1 VPVLPRIAAL
11 FWLVPRAL
19 WLRLALLMLVATG
32 PMLGLLLVSAMG
44 DGRRVLDAA
53 GEQALQ
59 MARLAG
65 EQQNDSLQEATNLL
79 AVLARV
85 GAVRDMSV
93 GACGD
98 LLRDVVADHPRLNA
112 IAVAQADGHVACG
125 SRPGA
130 NGLYT
135 GDRSYF
141 QQAMASDGGR
151 AVVSNIMV
159 SRVSNQ
165 PTIFVAV
172 PISQGGRG
180 VGVLI
185 ASLNL
190 SWFSHLGDRL
200 PVYGDQLVQMFDSR
214 DGAILARTPDRSA
227 RIGTTV
233 PGHPVLQAA
242 RTAPSGG
249 VVAAPDLDGTRRI
262 FGFAPL
268 PGQGGDI
275 IVAIGLAEG
284 EVLAAAQRRSGYAV
298 VVALGSVAFAVVAG
312 WLVAERALLRPIRS
326 LAAAVQQVGTG
337 DMTAHARMNRGAAR
351 ELRAL
356 ASSFARMARRL
367 GERDS
372 RIARMAAQ
380 LATSEAHHRLLADTA
395 TDVIVRLDPD
405 FRHAYVSP
413 SCQEVLGCLPG
424 QMTGRPLSD
433 AVAAEDWPLVEAELV
448 QPLAGGQVTARA
460 TYRARRGDDRDDGT
474 VTWIES
480 SGRRLADGT
489 GYVLVSRDVSARKLL
504 EDQLEDA
511 NRQLRVLV
519 RQDGLTG
526 LGNRRHFDDMLGTEY
541 RRAMRVKVPL
551 ALILVDVDRFKA
563 YNDFYGHPAGDAC
576 LRAVS
581 AALAGSLRRP
591 ADLAARYGGE
601 EFAVLLPSTDE
612 AGAMATAVRI
622 QDAVRAAAV
631 PHSASE
637 FAVVT
642 VSMGVAVLAPGS
654 YGDGPAALVE
664 AADAALYGAKRAGR
678 NTALLMQATPA

>member
-1 VPVLPRIAAL
+1 MPVLPRIATL
-11 FWLVPRAL
+11 FWLAPRALAPRAL

-32 PMLGLLLVSAMG
+32 PMLGLLLVSAVG

-85 GAVRDMSV
+85 GVVRDMSV

-112 IAVAQADGHVACG
+112 IAVAHADGTLACG

-135 GDRSYF
+135 GDRPYF
-141 QQAMASDGGR
+141 QQAMASDGSR

-159 SRVSNQ
+159 SRVTDR
-165 PTIFVAV
+165 PTMFVAV
-172 PISQGGRG
+172 PIIQGGRKT
-180 VGVLI
+180 GVLI

-190 SWFSHLGDRL
+190 SWFSQLGDRL
-200 PVYGDQLVQMFDSR
+200 PVYGDQLVQMLDSR
-214 DGAILARTPDRSA
+214 DGAILARTPDRSV
-227 RIGTTV
+227 RIGTTA
-233 PGHPVLQAA
+233 PDHPVLQAA
-242 RTAPSGG
+242 RAAPSGG

-275 IVAIGLAEG
+275 IVAIGFAEG

-298 VVALGSVAFAVVAG
+298 VVALGSVGFAVLAG
-312 WLVAERALLRPIRS
+312 WLVAERALLQPIRS
-326 LAAAVQQVGTG
+326 LSAAVQQVGTG

-395 TDVIVRLDPD
+395 TDVIVRLDPE

-424 QMTGRPLSD
+424 QLTGRLLSD

-460 TYRARRGDDRDDGT
+460 TYRARRGDDV

-541 RRAMRVKVPL
+541 RRAMRMKAPL

-563 YNDFYGHPAGDAC
+563 FNDAYGHPAGDAC

-581 AALAGSLRRP
+581 AALAGALRRP

-601 EFAVLLPSTDE
+601 EFAVLLPGTDE

-631 PHSASE
+631 PHSGSE
-637 FAVVT
+637 FEVVT
-642 VSMGVAVLAPGS
+642 VSMGVAVLAPG
-654 YGDGPAALVE
+654 GDGPAALVE

-678 NTALLMQATPA
+678 NTALLTQATPA